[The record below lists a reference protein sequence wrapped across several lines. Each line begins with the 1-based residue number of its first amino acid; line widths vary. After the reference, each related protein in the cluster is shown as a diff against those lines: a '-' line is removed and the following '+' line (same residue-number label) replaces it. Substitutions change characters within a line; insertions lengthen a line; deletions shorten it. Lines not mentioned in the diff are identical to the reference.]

1 MKKLFFALI
10 LSLVFALPATV
21 SAQFDPLNP
30 ACDTATEDASIC
42 NTDGSDPIAGK
53 EGIIMR
59 VVNILSYVVGAASVI
74 MVIFGGMKYVLAN
87 GDSNSISTAR
97 NTILYALIGV
107 VVFLFSQ
114 LIIRFV
120 ISRI

>member
-1 MKKLFFALI
+1 MKRLFFILT
-10 LSLVFALPATV
+10 LSLVIALPA
-21 SAQFDPLNP
+21 SANAQFDPLGP
-30 ACDTATEDASIC
+30 ACDETTEDASVC
-42 NTDGSDPIAGK
+42 SADGSDPIAGK

-74 MVIFGGMKYVLAN
+74 MVIYGGMKYVLAN